1 MNYINALILLNT
13 KQNKLQE
20 VNNLVSEAEIQQ
32 CIDRCTQNAM
42 KVRSIANEMVNHRGR
57 YALAE
62 ADRNIELSIHLC
74 LDAKE
79 KLK

>member
-1 MNYINALILLNT
+1 MILLNT

-20 VNNLVSEAEIQQ
+20 VDNLVSEVDIQQ
-32 CIDRCTQNAM
+32 CIDRCTENAM
-42 KVRSIANEMVNHRGR
+42 KIRSIANEVVNHRGR

-62 ADRNIELSIHLC
+62 ADRNIELCIHLC